1 MAIPPNMFVGI
12 AIAFSQTPIYPHYAA
27 MPRLWNISVM
37 SDQRLAGVIMWV
49 PGSMMY
55 MIAALILTARW
66 LKQEEEKP
74 PLPEV
79 EWASDEVFIAPGM
92 EKR

>member
-1 MAIPPNMFVGI
+1 
-12 AIAFSQTPIYPHYAA
+12 

-37 SDQRLAGVIMWV
+37 SDQQLAGVIMWV

-55 MIAALILTARW
+55 IIYALILAARW

-74 PLPEV
+74 ALPES
-79 EWASDEVFIAPGM
+79 EWATEEALIAPGL
-92 EKR
+92 EKQ